1 MLFVDG
7 WQPVDVNGL
16 SVSLF
21 FFAFL
26 GLQRP
31 ADLELGPWG
40 NSDNGGKRV
49 NLDSSGRLRV
59 NLDSGQ
65 KVKGSILV

>member
-1 MLFVDG
+1 MPWSL
-7 WQPVDVNGL
+7 GL
-16 SVSLF
+16 SGSLLSLS
-21 FFAFL
+21 FFASL
-26 GLQRP
+26 GPQRP

-40 NSDNGGKRV
+40 NTDNGGKRV
-49 NLDSSGRLRV
+49 NLDSVRKVTV